1 MYFFYFYPVGI
12 NAKKHRQPV
21 LSWSLMVFMLVAFLW
36 QEYFPSLISL
46 NPADLV
52 FYPGSG
58 QPWTVLTAIF
68 MHAGWV
74 HLLGNLVYFNVFAPV
89 LESRVGP
96 FMFVVYFLV
105 IGVFGNLVHGAVSY
119 LGWFGQYGVG
129 VLGASGSIAGLLAFS
144 LVRFHHSRVDIA
156 WWVFAPLMGQNR
168 AGRSKVP
175 LLVAVVL
182 WLLLQV
188 VQSLVASQTGAS
200 VSFGAHF
207 GGFFMGLV
215 LALSMGQWREG
226 KQEGLR
232 LKAAEYF
239 KRRPVTVHAS
249 YSDVFRNFGFEK
261 AREIGQDMIQRFMA
275 GELDAVYMC
284 FNEFKSAIA
293 QDVVV
298 QKLLPLERIEATESH
313 HEYLYEPPP
322 EELLDALLHRHVNVQ
337 LWAALLESNA
347 AENGARMSAMDAA
360 TKNAGELI
368 DKLTLQM
375 NRIRQAAIT
384 REIIEVVSGADALG

>member
-1 MYFFYFYPVGI
+1 MANTRDLRRRIRSVKNTQQLTRAMKMVAAARLRRAQEQILAARPY
-12 NAKKHRQPV
+12 AHRMREV
-21 LSWSLMVFMLVAFLW
+21 LARLAANTDVDSH
-36 QEYFPSLISL
+36 P
-46 NPADLV
+46 
-52 FYPGSG
+52 
-58 QPWTVLTAIF
+58 
-68 MHAGWV
+68 
-74 HLLGNLVYFNVFAPV
+74 
-89 LESRVGP
+89 
-96 FMFVVYFLV
+96 
-105 IGVFGNLVHGAVSY
+105 
-119 LGWFGQYGVG
+119 
-129 VLGASGSIAGLLAFS
+129 LLAERGNERVEV
-144 LVRFHHSRVDIA
+144 LVVTSDRGLCGSFNSSIIKRTEKFLA
-156 WWVFAPLMGQNR
+156 EP
-168 AGRSKVP
+168 GRRNTP
-175 LLVAVVL
+175 MHLV
-182 WLLLQV
+182 
-188 VQSLVASQTGAS
+188 G
-200 VSFGAHF
+200 
-207 GGFFMGLV
+207 
-215 LALSMGQWREG
+215 R
-226 KQEGLR
+226 
-232 LKAAEYF
+232 KAADYF
-239 KRRPVTVHAS
+239 KRHPVTVHAS

-261 AREIGQDMIQRFMA
+261 AREIGQDMIQRFVA

-322 EELLDALLHRHVNVQ
+322 KELLDALLHRHVNVQ